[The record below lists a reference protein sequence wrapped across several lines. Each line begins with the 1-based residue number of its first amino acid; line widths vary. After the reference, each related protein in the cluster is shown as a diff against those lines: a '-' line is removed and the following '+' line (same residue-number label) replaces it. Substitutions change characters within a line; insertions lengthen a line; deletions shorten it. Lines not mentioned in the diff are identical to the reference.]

1 MDETDDETT
10 LDEGTAE
17 AELPTL
23 ELSIETEDE
32 LDGTTGVTRAEVDE
46 DVAEDETSSLSGTV
60 GVGVTGTATVG
71 VGMTTEAEPM
81 GTTTACRRL

>member
-17 AELPTL
+17 DELPTL

-32 LDGTTGVTRAEVDE
+32 LDGTTGVTRAWRKRGQDKI
-46 DVAEDETSSLSGTV
+46 
-60 GVGVTGTATVG
+60 
-71 VGMTTEAEPM
+71 
-81 GTTTACRRL
+81 CQ